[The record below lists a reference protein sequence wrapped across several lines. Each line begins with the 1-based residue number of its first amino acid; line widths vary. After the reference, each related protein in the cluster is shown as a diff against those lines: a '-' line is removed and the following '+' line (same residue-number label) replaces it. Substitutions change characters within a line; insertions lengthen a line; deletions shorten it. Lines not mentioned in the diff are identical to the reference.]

1 MRKLF
6 TFLTMVF
13 LCSVANA
20 QVISFTAD
28 DVAAAGTLDGKT
40 FENGGLKIEIT
51 DVDGKVAIDQ
61 NNCYFGTADASTKY
75 SHRMKSG
82 GKSVV
87 ADDGTY
93 KNALTLTIPYDGTL
107 NICVRSGSN
116 SATDRNLVL
125 TQNDESLFDEVVQEE
140 GGYTEVTFD
149 GADKATNVYK
159 VISVPV
165 KAGTVTATYPTGALN
180 FYSFELVAPTSYDV
194 DITSAPESSYYSGG
208 MDISAA
214 ALAGALGLEDEAALE
229 ALLTG
234 NQAWYIKTADGMSNA
249 TTGNTGENA
258 FWMNEQGA
266 PQTFGTEGSAWFVGI
281 YWHAADEEAGT
292 AAYVDVHA
300 GQKAGYFSDIETN
313 KELSQVFYLV
323 CGDKTITFNVKLT
336 VTPPETFKL
345 SSLNIVKEYELAI
358 PFVTG
363 KQNEGK
369 TATITLDGL
378 YDALGVTAEEFDAN
392 ILTNAYA
399 EVTKSTTENDV
410 TSYTLSGNLMNMQDI
425 RSMTDGWFG
434 RYTNWDEAS
443 GIESTLEIN
452 APMSWGTNCTLF
464 IQDVTLADGELS
476 FITGQYPGAFKKNST
491 DYTYIYIVN
500 GTTAARLKVTIE
512 MSDPETYPLDE
523 LEKAGETTVAV
534 KMNPMDSYSTKAFDI
549 DVAAIAETFGCSPED
564 LDASNIYSWASEG
577 QMSDDHTEGGGSG
590 FYFTSDSYIGSW
602 TNSLETTAAYY
613 VHFASIPEGKFEI
626 GQYPNYFKIEEG
638 GPDIQLNPDLIF
650 VYGKYYYIVHI
661 DYTITNDVLVD
672 PSTWTRTYAMAYD
685 VQLIDAEGYDQDKVC
700 QTTLD
705 MDDIAEAIGT
715 SDPKLYTELWKAND
729 DGTESMIYS
738 DAYSC
743 TPYPG
748 FWMTGD
754 GRSAGSWGDSPSY
767 GMSYASNGVIT
778 YYCIAGAHNAG
789 DEYMSRFYL
798 VNEETGKYAQITLNV
813 AFVNERGV
821 AVGELGSTDVKVYL
835 TDEAINDDTAC
846 YEGDEGVNWE
856 EVFTAL
862 GITADE
868 IPDCT
873 WMITNQNGKL
883 VDVSTDTSF
892 EGENIMFDADGY
904 MVDDP
909 AEAVF
914 TIGFNNDTNKFM
926 ISTLGDDPQEGVVY
940 ATKVALKNENGFYA
954 FNVQA
959 GISFEQS
966 LKGDVNG
973 DGKVDISD
981 VVAIINQMAGT
992 AEWPN
997 ANVNGDEKV
1006 DISDVVM
1013 VINIMAGQQ

>member
-13 LCSVANA
+13 LCSAANS

-28 DVAAAGTLDGKT
+28 DVAAAGTLNGKT
-40 FENGGLKIEIT
+40 FENGGLKLELT
-51 DVDGKVAIDQ
+51 DTNDKMAIDA
-61 NNCYFGTADASTKY
+61 NNCFYGTEDDYIKY
-75 SHRMKSG
+75 THRLKSG
-82 GKSVV
+82 GKTVTG
-87 ADDGTY
+87 DD
-93 KNALTLTIPYDGTL
+93 NLLTLTIPYDGTL
-107 NICVRSGSN
+107 NISVRTGSN
-116 SATDRNLVL
+116 SATDRNLIL
-125 TQNDESLFDEVVQEE
+125 TQNEESIFDDIIQEA
-140 GGYTEVTFD
+140 GSYTEVTFE
-149 GADKATNVYK
+149 GSENATKLYRAV
-159 VISVPV
+159 SVPV
-165 KAGTVTATYPTGALN
+165 KAGSVTATYPTGALN
-180 FYSFELVAPTSYDV
+180 FYAFELVAPSSYDV
-194 DITSAPESSYYSGG
+194 NITSAPESSYYSGG

-258 FWMNEQGA
+258 FWMNEQGD
-266 PQTFGTEGSAWFVGI
+266 PQTFGTEGSAWYVGI

-300 GQKAGYFSDIETN
+300 GQKAGYFSDIEAN

-323 CGDKTITFNVKLT
+323 NGDKTITFNVKLT

-534 KMNPMDSYSTKAFDI
+534 KMNPMNSYSTKTFDI
-549 DVAAIAETFGCSPED
+549 DMEAIAEALGCSPD
-564 LDASNIYSWASEG
+564 DIGVDNLYSWASEG
-577 QMSDDHTEGGGSG
+577 EMSDDHTEGSGG
-590 FYFTSDSYIGSW
+590 FYFTRDNYIGSW
-602 TNSLETTAAYY
+602 TSSLESTAGYF
-613 VHFASIPEGKFEI
+613 VSITSIPDGQFNI
-626 GQYPNYFKIEEG
+626 GQYPNYFTIEEG

-661 DYTITNDVLVD
+661 DYTITNDKLVD
-672 PSTWTRTYAMAYD
+672 DEGWTRVYADAFD
-685 VQLIDAEGYDQDKVC
+685 VQLIDAEGYSQAAES
-700 QTTLD
+700 QTTVDLD
-705 MDDIAEAIGT
+705 AICEAIGT
-715 SDPKLYTELWKAND
+715 TTPVLYTDFYETAA
-729 DGTESMIYS
+729 DGTETCSFS
-738 DAYSC
+738 NAYSC

-754 GRSAGSWGDSPSY
+754 GRSAGEWGNSPSY
-767 GMSYASNGVIT
+767 GMCYASNGVIT

-789 DEYMSRFYL
+789 DEFMSRFYL

-846 YEGDEGVNWE
+846 YEGDEGVDWE

-873 WMITNQNGKL
+873 WMITNHNGKL

-892 EGENIMFDADGY
+892 EGENIMFGADGY
-904 MVDDP
+904 QVEDP
-909 AEAVF
+909 AEAAF

-926 ISTLGDDPQEGVVY
+926 ISTLGNDPQEGVVY

>member
-1 MRKLF
+1 
-6 TFLTMVF
+6 MVF
-13 LCSVANA
+13 LCSAANA

-28 DVAAAGTLDGKT
+28 DVAAAGTLNGKT
-40 FENGGLKIEIT
+40 FENGGFKIEIT

-93 KNALTLTIPYDGTL
+93 KNAITVTIPYDGTL
-107 NICVRSGSN
+107 NICVRTGSN
-116 SATDRNLVL
+116 SATDRNLIL
-125 TQNDESLFDEVVQEE
+125 TQNDESIFDEIVQEE
-140 GGYTEVTFD
+140 GGYIEVTFD

-258 FWMNEQGA
+258 FWMTEQGD
-266 PQTFGTEGSAWFVGI
+266 PQTFGTEGSAWYVGI

-323 CGDKTITFNVKLT
+323 NGDKTITFNVKLT

-358 PFVTG
+358 PFTTG
-363 KQNEGK
+363 KQYEGK

-399 EVTKSTTENDV
+399 EVTKSSTENDV
-410 TSYTLSGNLMNMQDI
+410 TSYALSGNLMNMQDI
-425 RSMTDGWFG
+425 RSMSDGWFG
-434 RYTNWDEAS
+434 RYTNWDEAT

-452 APMSWGTNCTLF
+452 APKSHGTDCTIY
-464 IQDVTLADGELS
+464 IQDVTLAEGELS
-476 FITGQYPGAFKKNST
+476 FLTGQYPGTLKKGST

-500 GTTAARLKVTIE
+500 GTTAARLKVTVDVT
-512 MSDPETYPLDE
+512 DPEYVDPNNMVMV
-523 LEKAGETTVAV
+523 GETDITV
-534 KMNPMDSYSTKAFDI
+534 KQNPTANYGTEAFTI
-549 DVAAIAETFGCSPED
+549 DMAAIAEALGCEQ
-564 LDASNIYSWASEG
+564 SEITEVFSFDDG
-577 QMSDDHTEGGGSG
+577 GGISDNHTEGSGG
-590 FYFTSDSYIGSW
+590 FYFNDEGRIASWSGTVEESASYFISITSIPDGQFNIGQRDGKFSKEGIE
-602 TNSLETTAAYY
+602 TNGEFTSTCELIFENGQNYY
-613 VHFASIPEGKFEI
+613 V
-626 GQYPNYFKIEEG
+626 
-638 GPDIQLNPDLIF
+638 
-650 VYGKYYYIVHI
+650 VHI
-661 DYTITNDVLVD
+661 NYIITNEKLVD
-672 PSTWTRTYAMAYD
+672 DEGWTRVYAESYD
-685 VQLIDAEGYDQDKVC
+685 AQLIDGEGYSQAAES
-700 QTTLD
+700 QTKI
-705 MDDIAEAIGT
+705 DIDAIYEALGT
-715 SDPKLYTELWKAND
+715 TSPVLYTDLYETGE
-729 DGTESMIYS
+729 DGTETCKFSK
-738 DAYSC
+738 AYSC

-767 GMSYASNGVIT
+767 GMCYASNGVIT
-778 YYCIAGAHNAG
+778 YYCIAGTHNAG
-789 DEYMSRFYL
+789 DEYLSRFYL

-821 AVGELGSTDVKVYL
+821 LVGELGSTDVKVYL

-883 VDVSTDTSF
+883 IDVSTDTSF

-904 MVDDP
+904 QVEDP
-909 AEAVF
+909 ALAVF

-926 ISTLGDDPQEGVVY
+926 ISTLGEDPQEGVVY
-940 ATKVALKNENGFYA
+940 ATKVALKSEKGFYA

-981 VVAIINQMAGT
+981 VVAIINTMAGGDQFKDT
-992 AEWPN
+992 AD
-997 ANVNGDEKV
+997 VNGDEKV